1 MDMMARVMGRD
12 VSVWGR
18 NAVVGNAATG
28 EELYAYDQ
36 ALSWPTILAAAAK
49 LDISAANAA
58 DAFFV
63 SKGTATMTIAAPCV
77 ASLTTHTLATG
88 DAVKFTTTGALP
100 TGLTASATYYAK
112 VINANTFNL
121 HTTRADAIAGTNPIT
136 TTGTQSGT
144 HTLFIPGTGANSI
157 MVFGLD
163 GSYNPQ
169 WEEIALAGT
178 TPVTTV
184 KSYLRLFGAE
194 VTRSGSGKVNAGNIH
209 IIKTGT
215 AGAYTTPGIPD
226 TLTSA
231 LCLVLAGWGSSQNG
245 MYTVPA
251 GKTATLKGLIL
262 NARSQACTFW
272 LVSQRLADTED
283 NSLHIDF
290 PVEVNVTNGVL
301 ITPGDL
307 GMKLTYGE
315 KTDIRLR
322 VFAAAASGIATGT
335 IILEVV

>member
-1 MDMMARVMGRD
+1 MDIMQRFIGND

-36 ALSWPTILAAAAK
+36 ALSWPAILPAAAK
-49 LDISAANAA
+49 MDVSSSSAQ

-77 ASLTTHTLATG
+77 VTLSTHTLATG
-88 DAVKFTTTGALP
+88 DAVKFTTDGALP
-100 TGLTASATYYAK
+100 TGITAGATYYAK
-112 VINANTFNL
+112 VINANTFNIHL
-121 HTTRADAIAGTNPIT
+121 TRAAAIAGTSPIT

-144 HTLFIPGTGANSI
+144 HTLFIPGTGANSVLI
-157 MVFGLD
+157 FGVD
-163 GSYNPQ
+163 DNFNIQ
-169 WEEIALAGT
+169 WEELALNGQTIAT
-178 TPVTTV
+178 TA
-184 KSYLRLFGAE
+184 KSYRRVFGAE
-194 VTRSGSGKVNAGNIH
+194 VTRSGSGLTNAGDIH
-209 IIKTGT
+209 MVKTGT
-215 AGAYTTPGIPD
+215 GGTYTTGVPG

-231 LCLVLAGWGSSQNG
+231 ILKILTGWGTSGNG
-245 MYTVPA
+245 MFTVPA
-251 GKTATLKGLIL
+251 GRTATLKGLIL

-283 NSLHIDF
+283 NTLHTEF
-290 PVEVNVTNGVL
+290 PVEVTVSDGVY
-301 ITPGDL
+301 ISAEQL
-307 GMKLTYGE
+307 GLKMSWGE

-335 IILEVV
+335 IILEVR

>member
-36 ALSWPTILAAAAK
+36 ALSWPAILAAAAK
-49 LDISAANAA
+49 LDISGASAQ

-77 ASLTTHTLATG
+77 VSLTTHTLATG
-88 DAVKFTTTGALP
+88 EQVKFTTDGALP
-100 TGLTASATYYAK
+100 TGITASQTYYAK
-112 VINANTFNL
+112 VINANTFNI
-121 HTTRADAIAGTNPIT
+121 HATRADAIAGTNPIT

-144 HTLFIPGTGANSI
+144 HTLFIPGTGANVLQ
-157 MVFGLD
+157 VFGLD
-163 GSYNPQ
+163 GSFNLQY
-169 WEEIALAGT
+169 EEVLLNGQTI
-178 TPVTTV
+178 VTTT
-184 KSYLRLFGAE
+184 KDFLRVFGAE
-194 VTRSGSGKVNAGNIH
+194 VTRTGSGKVNAGNIH
-209 IIKTGT
+209 IVKTGT
-215 AGAYTTPGIPD
+215 GGTYTAGVPG

-251 GKTATLKGLIL
+251 GRTATLKGLIL
-262 NARSQACTFW
+262 NARAQACTFW
-272 LVSQRLADTED
+272 LVSQRLADQED
-283 NSLHIDF
+283 NSLHVEF

-301 ITPGDL
+301 MTPEQL
-307 GMKLTYGE
+307 GVKLSWGE
-315 KTDIRLR
+315 KTDVRLR